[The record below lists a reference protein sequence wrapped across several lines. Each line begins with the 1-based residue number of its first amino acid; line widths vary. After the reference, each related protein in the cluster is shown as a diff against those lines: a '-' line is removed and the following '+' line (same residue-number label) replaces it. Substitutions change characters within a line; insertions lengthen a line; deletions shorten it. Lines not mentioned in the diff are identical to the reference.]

1 MESLAKLRPVFEK
14 DGIVTAGNASG
25 LNDGGAFELFTTAF
39 FAKEKGY
46 EVMARVIDHQ
56 VAGVDPAYM
65 GLGPVPA
72 IQQIL
77 ERQGLDLK
85 KDIDVLEINEAFAG
99 KQSAA

>member
-1 MESLAKLRPVFEK
+1 
-14 DGIVTAGNASG
+14 
-25 LNDGGAFELFTTAF
+25 
-39 FAKEKGY
+39 
-46 EVMARVIDHQ
+46 MARIIDYQ